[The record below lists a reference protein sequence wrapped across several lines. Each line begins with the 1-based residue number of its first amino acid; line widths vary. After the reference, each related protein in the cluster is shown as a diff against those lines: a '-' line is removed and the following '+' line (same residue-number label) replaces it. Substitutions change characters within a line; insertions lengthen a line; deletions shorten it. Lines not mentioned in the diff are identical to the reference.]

1 MKALIATSQNK
12 INAFQRVHKKRKES
26 HALNHRQY
34 WLCIISL
41 KGRYIHASQFVN
53 KKTAHEVVCF
63 KTRFQCMY
71 KY

>member
-26 HALNHRQY
+26 HALNHRQC

-41 KGRYIHASQFVN
+41 KGRYIHASQFVS
-53 KKTAHEVVCF
+53 KTAHENQSCVF
-63 KTRFQCMY
+63 SLGDY
-71 KY
+71 IAKY